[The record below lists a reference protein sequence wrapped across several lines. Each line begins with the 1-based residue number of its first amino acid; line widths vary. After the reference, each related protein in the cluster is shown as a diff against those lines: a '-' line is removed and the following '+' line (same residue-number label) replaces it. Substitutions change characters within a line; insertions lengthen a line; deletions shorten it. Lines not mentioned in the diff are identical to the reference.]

1 MYSVYSVVKP
11 VAASGTTEY
20 AEYKEY
26 TECAE
31 AQPTAINE
39 PRSKTCCL
47 SYPRLAKIRLP
58 RHGPVL
64 GLPPITTMSINQRKH
79 VRFSLDIPAILISKY
94 GERQHTLLQQIS
106 IGGCFTDWEEN
117 IYAGDEFRLEIEL
130 PNKNRLP
137 LSCKAVY
144 RFEDTGIGVKFL
156 NISEFE
162 QSLVSKI
169 IADRMDAE
177 GVPLSVSPFDEPKR
191 FKAEEPEPRIV
202 TQRERQDAMLGEAMS
217 SE

>member
-1 MYSVYSVVKP
+1 
-11 VAASGTTEY
+11 
-20 AEYKEY
+20 
-26 TECAE
+26 
-31 AQPTAINE
+31 
-39 PRSKTCCL
+39 
-47 SYPRLAKIRLP
+47 
-58 RHGPVL
+58 
-64 GLPPITTMSINQRKH
+64 MSINQRRH
-79 VRFSLDIPAILISKY
+79 VRFSLDIPAVLITKY

-156 NISEFE
+156 NLSEFE
-162 QSLVSKI
+162 QSLISKI

-177 GVPLSVSPFDEPKR
+177 GVPLSVSPFDEPTR
-191 FKAEEPEPRIV
+191 FTASDPEPRMSSA
-202 TQRERQDAMLGEAMS
+202 RERQDALLGELMA

>member
-1 MYSVYSVVKP
+1 
-11 VAASGTTEY
+11 
-20 AEYKEY
+20 
-26 TECAE
+26 
-31 AQPTAINE
+31 
-39 PRSKTCCL
+39 
-47 SYPRLAKIRLP
+47 
-58 RHGPVL
+58 
-64 GLPPITTMSINQRKH
+64 MSINQRKH
-79 VRFSLDIPAILISKY
+79 VRFSLDIPAVLITKY

-162 QSLVSKI
+162 QSLISKI
-169 IADRMDAE
+169 IAHQMDAE

-191 FKAEEPEPRIV
+191 FSAPDVEPRV
-202 TQRERQDAMLGEAMS
+202 STPREQRDALLTEAMS
-217 SE
+217 TESP

>member
-1 MYSVYSVVKP
+1 
-11 VAASGTTEY
+11 
-20 AEYKEY
+20 
-26 TECAE
+26 
-31 AQPTAINE
+31 
-39 PRSKTCCL
+39 
-47 SYPRLAKIRLP
+47 
-58 RHGPVL
+58 
-64 GLPPITTMSINQRKH
+64 MSINQRKH

-94 GERQHTLLQQIS
+94 GEKQNTLLQQIS

-144 RFEDTGIGVKFL
+144 RFEDTGIGVKFS

-162 QSLVSKI
+162 QELISKI
-169 IADRMDAE
+169 IAHRMDAE
-177 GVPLSVSPFDEPKR
+177 GVPLSISPF
-191 FKAEEPEPRIV
+191 EEPASFNLAQKEPRLS
-202 TQRERQDAMLGEAMS
+202 TPREQREEMLTDAMS